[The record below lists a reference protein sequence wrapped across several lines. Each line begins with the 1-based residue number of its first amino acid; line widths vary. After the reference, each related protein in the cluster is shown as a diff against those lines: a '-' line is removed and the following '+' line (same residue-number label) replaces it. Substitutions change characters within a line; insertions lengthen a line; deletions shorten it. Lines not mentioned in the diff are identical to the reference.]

1 MHHYERIALWVIVG
15 FLLLA
20 FMVKSS
26 GYTASNPVGIMDLAE
41 FRNMPDDIKQAWQT
55 NVTNLIMPAVGAKV
69 LQFWN
74 TLSAAQKTSIKDAYD
89 SAAAQL
95 VTNINSASITA

>member
-1 MHHYERIALWVIVG
+1 MHHYERIALWVIVV

-20 FMVKSS
+20 FLVKSS
-26 GYTASNPVGIMDLAE
+26 GYTASTPMGIMDLAE
-41 FRNMPDDIKQAWQT
+41 FKDMPADIKQAWQT
-55 NVTNLIMPAVGAKV
+55 NVTNLVMPAVSAKV

-74 TLSAAQKTSIKDAYD
+74 TLSAAQKTSITDAYS

-95 VTNINSASITA
+95 VTNINGASITT